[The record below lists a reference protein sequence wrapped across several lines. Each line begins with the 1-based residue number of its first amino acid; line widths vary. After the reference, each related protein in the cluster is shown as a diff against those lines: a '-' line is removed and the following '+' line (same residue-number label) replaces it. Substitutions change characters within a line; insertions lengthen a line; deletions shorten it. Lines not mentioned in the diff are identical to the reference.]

1 MEPKG
6 GDAYRIDAGKVSVWI
21 LFLKEDLTG
30 SE

>member
-6 GDAYRIDAGKVSVWI
+6 GDAYIVDAGKASLWI
-21 LFLKEDLTG
+21 LFLEEDLTG